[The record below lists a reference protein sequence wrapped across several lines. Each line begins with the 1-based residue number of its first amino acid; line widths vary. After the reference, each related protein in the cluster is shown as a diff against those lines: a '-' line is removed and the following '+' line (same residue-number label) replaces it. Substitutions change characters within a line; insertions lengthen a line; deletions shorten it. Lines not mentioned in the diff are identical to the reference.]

1 MYDDYEVNIL
11 KFKPV
16 EMTEDDIIAYNKI
29 VKIERKRFVTRLN
42 AYVKKYGVSKVELD
56 SYWADR

>member
-1 MYDDYEVNIL
+1 
-11 KFKPV
+11 
-16 EMTEDDIIAYNKI
+16 MTAEDIEKYNAII
-29 VKIERKRFVTRLN
+29 KIERKRFVTRLN